1 MKQVVLIID
10 DDQRLSEVLARRFT
24 AKTDY
29 EVYCYPSATDAL
41 NYQGKRVFAIFL
53 DMMLENEI
61 GLNFVSQLRERFTP
75 EHLIIMTGY
84 ASIPTTV
91 QAIKNGA
98 TDYLTKPVTFQT
110 LLQRLQDPQTVSDIQ
125 PPHQPMT
132 PAQAE
137 WEHIQRALHD
147 NNNNI
152 SATAK
157 ALGMH
162 RRTLQRKLQK
172 LSPTQRNRAD

>member
-1 MKQVVLIID
+1 MTQVVLIID
-10 DDQRLSEVLARRFT
+10 DDQRLSEVLARRFK
-24 AKTDY
+24 AKTSY
-29 EVYCYPSATDAL
+29 EVHCYPSATEAL
-41 NYQGKRVFAIFL
+41 NYQGNTVFAIFL

-61 GLNFVSQLRERFTP
+61 GLNFISQLSERFSP

-98 TDYLTKPVTFQT
+98 TDYLSTPVTFQT
-110 LLQRLQDPQTVSDIQ
+110 LLQRLQDPQTASDTQ

-147 NNNNI
+147 HNNNI

-172 LSPTQRNRAD
+172 LSPAQRHRAD

>member
-1 MKQVVLIID
+1 MKKTVLIID
-10 DDQRLSEVLARRFT
+10 DDVRLSEVLSRRFK

-29 EVYCYPSATDAL
+29 LVHCYSSASEAL
-41 NYQGKRVFAIFL
+41 AHEPQSVFAVFL
-53 DMMLENEI
+53 DMMLEDEI
-61 GLNFVSQLRERFTP
+61 GLDFITQLKTHFSP

-91 QAIKNGA
+91 QAIKKGA
-98 TDYLTKPVTFQT
+98 TDYLSKPVTFQA
-110 LLQRLQDPQTVSDIQ
+110 LLQRLEGAQPNHEQTE
-125 PPHQPMT
+125 PHLPMT

-172 LSPTQRNRAD
+172 LSPS

>member
-1 MKQVVLIID
+1 
-10 DDQRLSEVLARRFT
+10 
-24 AKTDY
+24 
-29 EVYCYPSATDAL
+29 
-41 NYQGKRVFAIFL
+41 
-53 DMMLENEI
+53 
-61 GLNFVSQLRERFTP
+61 
-75 EHLIIMTGY
+75 MTGY

-91 QAIKNGA
+91 QAIKKGA
-98 TDYLTKPVTFQT
+98 TDYLSKPVTFQA
-110 LLQRLQDPQTVSDIQ
+110 LLQRLEGAQPDNEQTE
-125 PPHQPMT
+125 PHLPMT

-137 WEHIQRALHD
+137 REHIQRALHD

-172 LSPTQRNRAD
+172 LSPS